1 MAKATKEELMLI
13 LNDIQELGYNLS
25 DSDDKSSLYQ
35 FIIDNDSSYTLESGL
50 VITDISIKYLFWL
63 YNNQSKSKGRL
74 QPKA

>member
-25 DSDDKSSLYQ
+25 DADDKSALYN
-35 FIIDNDSSYTLESGL
+35 FIVDNGSSYTLDSGM
-50 VITDISIKYLFWL
+50 VIENISIKYLFWL
-63 YNNQSKSKGRL
+63 FNNKPGKGGRL